1 MAARVDMTYPERKE
15 NASNLASVDESLPI
29 IILIEGERRAAGL
42 VPVSLFSLA
51 IFFTYTLTHS
61 PTLAGTMPPIGRAW
75 LTRPRRT
82 LASSSRSNDDGRRL
96 VALCVSFNDDIFI
109 NWIS

>member
-29 IILIEGERRAAGL
+29 IILMEGERRAAGL
-42 VPVSLFSLA
+42 VLVSLFSLA
-51 IFFTYTLTHS
+51 IFFTYIHADTLAHFGGNNAANRRGVVNTPTSHS
-61 PTLAGTMPPIGRAW
+61 P
-75 LTRPRRT
+75 
-82 LASSSRSNDDGRRL
+82 RSNDDGRRL